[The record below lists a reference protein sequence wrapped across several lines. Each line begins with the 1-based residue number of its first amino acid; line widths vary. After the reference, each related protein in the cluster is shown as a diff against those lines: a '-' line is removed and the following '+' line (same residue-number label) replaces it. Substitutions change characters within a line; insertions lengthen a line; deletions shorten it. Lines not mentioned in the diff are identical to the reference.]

1 MMQNQNKADLSDFR
15 IFETN
20 EFTKHLKKLSKQ
32 ETVFVQNK
40 LKNYVYPQLK
50 TEPFRGKN
58 IKKLLGY
65 TPNTWRYRIGKFR
78 IFYIVDNK
86 EKIISILTIDN
97 RKDIYKK

>member
-1 MMQNQNKADLSDFR
+1 MQNQDKADLSDFR

-20 EFTKHLKKLSKQ
+20 EFIKHLKKLPKQ
-32 ETVFVQNK
+32 DANFLHKK
-40 LKNYVYPQLK
+40 LMDYVYPQLR

-86 EKIISILTIDN
+86 EKIISIFTIDN
-97 RKDIYKK
+97 RKYI